1 MDKTITHLSKRGYR
15 PYPLLYKYMGLCPKP
30 LPITIGWGYINKS
43 YNHFVILGP
52 LIDRGGPVVA
62 IAISE

>member
-1 MDKTITHLSKRGYR
+1 MDKPSHTLSRGATAPIPCYIV
-15 PYPLLYKYMGLCPKP
+15 YGTLSQT